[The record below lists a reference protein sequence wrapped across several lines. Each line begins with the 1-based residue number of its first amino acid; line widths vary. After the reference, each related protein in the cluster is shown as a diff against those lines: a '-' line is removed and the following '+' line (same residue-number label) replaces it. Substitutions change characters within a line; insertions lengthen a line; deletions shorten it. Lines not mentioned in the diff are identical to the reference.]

1 MLCTDFKLGVE
12 STPIPNPQYYE
23 QPIDNTYVH
32 VPDRIKPN
40 FGNGQS
46 ADFPGSGVL
55 EYNPYETSNDEWW
68 NNPFSPNEATF
79 IQRDRDDDR

>member
-1 MLCTDFKLGVE
+1 M
-12 STPIPNPQYYE
+12 PNPQKTEYPE

-55 EYNPYETSNDEWW
+55 EYNPYETSNDDWW
-68 NNPFSPNEATF
+68 NNPFSPNEAAF